1 MLIDPIL
8 DHIEKRIKDTLWLH
22 EEITS
27 MNVRQVAAMNELIE
41 SALTDTRKKFE
52 NATIEA
58 NDE

>member
-8 DHIEKRIKDTLWLH
+8 DHVEERIENTTWLY
-22 EEITS
+22 EEIGT
-27 MNVRQVAAMNELIE
+27 MNIRQIAAMKEMIR

>member
-8 DHIEKRIKDTLWLH
+8 DHIESRIKDTLWLH
-22 EEITS
+22 EEIQNL
-27 MNVRQVAAMNELIE
+27 NVRQVAAMNELIQ

-52 NATIEA
+52 NATIRA

>member
-8 DHIEKRIKDTLWLH
+8 DHVEERIEDTMWLY
-22 EEITS
+22 EEIGT
-27 MNVRQVAAMNELIE
+27 MNIRQIAAMKEMIR

>member
-8 DHIEKRIKDTLWLH
+8 DHVEERIENTMWLY
-22 EEITS
+22 EEIET
-27 MNVRQVAAMNELIE
+27 MNIRQIAAMKEMIQ

-58 NDE
+58 NNE

>member
-8 DHIEKRIKDTLWLH
+8 DHVEERVEDTMWLY
-22 EEITS
+22 EEIGT
-27 MNVRQVAAMNELIE
+27 MNIRQVAAMKEMIR

>member
-8 DHIEKRIKDTLWLH
+8 DHVEERIENTMWLY
-22 EEITS
+22 EEIGT
-27 MNVRQVAAMNELIE
+27 MNIRQIAAMKEMIR

>member
-8 DHIEKRIKDTLWLH
+8 DHVEERIEDTMWLY
-22 EEITS
+22 EEIGT
-27 MNVRQVAAMNELIE
+27 MNIRQVAAMKEMIR

>member
-8 DHIEKRIKDTLWLH
+8 DHVEERIKDTMWLY
-22 EEITS
+22 EEIGT
-27 MNVRQVAAMNELIE
+27 MNIRQVAAMKEMIQ

>member
-8 DHIEKRIKDTLWLH
+8 DHVEERIENTMWLY
-22 EEITS
+22 EEIGT
-27 MNVRQVAAMNELIE
+27 MNIRQVAAMKEMIR